1 MTEKITKTIILL
13 VALFIVQGAFG
24 QQRFLNNQRLWND
37 MMFNPAKI
45 LETQGLAIYANHR
58 QQYYNMGS
66 QSPYLF
72 IIGGKA
78 NLPTHY
84 SQNML
89 YSDDKKK
96 LKSIYNYAI
105 GGYYIH
111 SYTGGVYDQNEI
123 CGQFG
128 VQLKLNQKLVNPTDF
143 DQLNFGISV
152 KGINNRYRGNSIFNL
167 YDLNDPQFT
176 GVQVTNKFAFSVMPG
191 IQYINKSIAL
201 DAVYTFGPT
210 DQQFGSITIMGSQ
223 NLDNYFNRLA
233 FRVNYFGNPNCQIAV
248 NKIQELSWGIN
259 KSWAIN
265 YGVNLFIGAKFVSS
279 SSVFTNPGIYLGL
292 IYKTIGRDRKIGKLA
307 KSPLRYNSFT
317 GCINIFDGNLSTI
330 ALGPSAELGLMYQR
344 NTKICECDRM
354 YDQFSVLSNKKGN
367 LAELKEIENTFSKNC
382 KTDTYE
388 NSFMEFSQRMRQAIK
403 EKEEELNANIATEL
417 VTCTI
422 GDQEWYCKN
431 LDIYS
436 NLGVSLITSEAEWKK
451 KSPKSACCC
460 YLEFKE
466 SNKKYGLFY
475 NAAALKLI
483 SNSGE
488 LKDFRVANNNDWEIL
503 VENAKKNGTI
513 NQLYNCDGKTNSA
526 FNLFPTGYYDEEWFT
541 PEMDPSMAYWMG
553 EESVKFLY
561 CNEKENPT
569 TDILFSE
576 MEDRIKYC
584 AFLIRIIKK

>member
-1 MTEKITKTIILL
+1 MTKKITKTIILL

-72 IIGGKA
+72 IVGGKA

-89 YSDDKKK
+89 YSDDKK
-96 LKSIYNYAI
+96 KSIYNYAI

-128 VQLKLNQKLVNPTDF
+128 VQLKLNQKLVNPTNF

-292 IYKTIGRDRKIGKLA
+292 IYKTIGRDRKTSKIF

-317 GCINIFDGNLSTI
+317 GCLNIFDGNLSTI

-354 YDQFSVLSNKKGN
+354 YDQFYIFSNKKGN
-367 LAELKEIENTFSKNC
+367 LAELKAIENVFSKTCN
-382 KTDTYE
+382 TDIYAKSYFE
-388 NSFMEFSQRMRQAIK
+388 YDKLMNILIK
-403 EKEEELNANIATEL
+403 EAEEELMVNTM
-417 VTCTI
+417 VDYKTCSI
-422 GDQEWYCKN
+422 GDQEWYCQN
-431 LDIYS
+431 LDSYS
-436 NLGVSLITSEAEWKK
+436 NFGVSLITSEAEWKK
-451 KSPKSACCC
+451 QSPQKACCC
-460 YLEFKE
+460 YLEFKD
-466 SNKKYGLFY
+466 SNKKYGLYY

-483 SNSGE
+483 SNSQE
-488 LKDFRVANNNDWEIL
+488 LKDFRVANKNDWDKIFKYS
-503 VENAKKNGTI
+503 KKSGTI
-513 NQLYNCDGKTNSA
+513 NKLYNCDGNTNSS
-526 FNLFPTGYYDEEWFT
+526 FNLFPTGYYDVEWLT
-541 PEMDPSMAYWMG
+541 PEMDQIMAYWIG
-553 EESVKFLY
+553 EQSVYFIN
-561 CNEKENPT
+561 CNSKEDLMPDEDFN
-569 TDILFSE
+569 E
-576 MEDRIKYC
+576 VEDRLKYS